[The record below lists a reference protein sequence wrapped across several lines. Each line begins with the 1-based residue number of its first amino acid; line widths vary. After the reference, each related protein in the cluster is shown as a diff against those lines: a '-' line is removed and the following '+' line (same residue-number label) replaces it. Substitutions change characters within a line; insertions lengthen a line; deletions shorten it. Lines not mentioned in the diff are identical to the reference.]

1 MNPAGIDRETLRGAA
16 AVFYASLAISCL
28 SLAAGWQYERM
39 ALREFEEEKALF
51 RHHSHNYLQA
61 EAEESAAGDAFHE
74 LIELQRKGVVGA
86 ERRVDWVE
94 ALRASVER
102 LRLPA
107 YRYAINPQEIH
118 APDDFAVA
126 GRFRVYASTMHL
138 GLDLLHEGDL
148 LGVLNDLH
156 VFAPDAFSVAG
167 CRLVRVTGEVRR
179 DPEQAN
185 VNAECELKWFNIRMA
200 DGSEIGQI

>member
-1 MNPAGIDRETLRGAA
+1 MNPAGIDRETLHGAA
-16 AVFYASLAISCL
+16 AVFCASLAISCL
-28 SLAAGWQYERM
+28 ALAAGWQFERA
-39 ALREFEEEKALF
+39 ALRELEEEKELF
-51 RHHSHNYLQA
+51 HHHSHNYLQV
-61 EAEESAAGDAFHE
+61 EAEESAAGGAFHE

-86 ERRVDWVE
+86 ERRIDWVE
-94 ALRASVER
+94 ALRASVGR

-118 APDDFAVA
+118 APDDFVVA

-138 GLDLLHEGDL
+138 GLDLLHEGDF

-167 CRLVRVTGEVRR
+167 CRLARLARPVRWLP
-179 DPEQAN
+179 DQAN
-185 VNAECELKWFNIRMA
+185 INAECDLKWFNIRLA
-200 DGSEIGQI
+200 DGSEIEL